1 MAMFYCETCGH
12 GAGNILVLKK
22 QKKKKKVSTLMGNG
36 YKTIW
41 PCGHWHN

>member
-22 QKKKKKVSTLMGNG
+22 KKKKVSTLMGNG
-36 YKTIW
+36 YKTI
-41 PCGHWHN
+41 

>member
-22 QKKKKKVSTLMGNG
+22 KKKKKVSTLMGNG
-36 YKTIW
+36 YKTNW

>member
-22 QKKKKKVSTLMGNG
+22 QKNKKKGFNVNG
-36 YKTIW
+36 
-41 PCGHWHN
+41 

>member
-22 QKKKKKVSTLMGNG
+22 KKKKKFQR
-36 YKTIW
+36 
-41 PCGHWHN
+41 

>member
-22 QKKKKKVSTLMGNG
+22 QKKKKKSFNVNG
-36 YKTIW
+36 
-41 PCGHWHN
+41 